1 MNKSET
7 YQIEGMTCASCVTR
21 VEKALKKVEGVENA
35 VVNLASEKVTLHFD
49 DTKTNINLFEKAV
62 EDAGYKL
69 IVTNK
74 ENEKISEEISPQQK
88 HYKQLKKEFIFSAVF
103 ALPIMIISM
112 ISMSNWFMENI
123 PVSMSDVNN
132 LLFVASTIV
141 MFVSGKRFFSVAFKL
156 AKKLTADMN
165 TLVAIGTGSAYIY
178 SSIAVLFPHWL
189 SITNAHEHIYF
200 DTATT
205 IITLILMGRMFEA
218 KAKSRT
224 SDSIKK
230 LLGLQ
235 PKTARI
241 IKNGELI
248 EISIDDVKLDDILL
262 IRPGEKI
269 PVDGLIIKGETS
281 IDESMITGESI
292 PVDKKMNDKVIGGTI
307 NKFGSFEMKATATGK
322 NTMLARIIKL
332 VEEAQGSKAPIQN
345 LADKISSVFV
355 PIVLIISILTFLSW
369 YFIGGLPFSSAL
381 INFIAV
387 LIIACPCALGL
398 ATPTAIMVGTDL
410 GASNGIL
417 IKNAESLEKIN
428 SLTTIVFDK
437 TGTITEGKPKV
448 TDFYLLNK
456 TNEEVILSHVASIEK
471 SSEHPLGNSIVEYAI
486 EKNINFVEVDTFT
499 YFSGKGI
506 TAVTGNDAWVIG
518 NKKLMEDYSVNIK
531 ILSDKSNLLEE
542 EGKTIIYISKNGEVL
557 GFFAIS
563 DTIKKDAIEV
573 IHKLNELNIKT
584 ILLSGDNKKAVEA
597 AAKKS
602 GINKYYGEVLP
613 SEKADLIKKLK
624 NESEIVGM
632 IGDGINDA
640 PALASADVSISFGSG
655 TDIAVETADITL
667 IKNNLTSIIK
677 TKKISAITLKTIKQ
691 NLFWA
696 FIYNVI
702 GIPLAAFG
710 YMNPEF
716 AALAMAFSSVSV
728 VSNSLRL
735 KKTKFN

>member
-1 MNKSET
+1 MIKTET
-7 YQIEGMTCASCVTR
+7 YQVEGMTCASCVTR
-21 VEKALKKVEGVENA
+21 VEKALKKIEGVNDA
-35 VVNLASEKVTLHFD
+35 VVNLASEKVTLHFED
-49 DTKTNINLFEKAV
+49 SKTDANIFEKAI

-69 IVTNK
+69 IINNNND
-74 ENEKISEEISPQQK
+74 ENQIEGISPQEK
-88 HYKQLKKEFIFSAVF
+88 HFNKLKKEFVFSAFF
-103 ALPIMIISM
+103 AAPIMIISM
-112 ISMSNWFMENI
+112 ISMTDWFMENI
-123 PVSMSDVNN
+123 PVSMKDVNI
-132 LLFVASTIV
+132 LLFLASTIV
-141 MFVSGKRFFSVAFKL
+141 MFSGGKRFFSAAFKL
-156 AKKLTADMN
+156 AKKFTADMN
-165 TLVAIGTGSAYIY
+165 TLVAIGTGSAYLY

-189 SITNAHEHIYF
+189 SISNPHEHIYF
-200 DTATT
+200 DTAAT
-205 IITLILMGRMFEA
+205 IIALILMGRMFEA
-218 KAKSRT
+218 KAKSKT

-235 PKTARI
+235 PKTARLI
-241 IKNGELI
+241 QNGNLV
-248 EISIDDVKLDDILL
+248 EISIDEVKPNDILL

-292 PVDKKMNDKVIGGTI
+292 PVDKNIGEKVIGGTI

-355 PIVLIISILTFLSW
+355 PIVLVLSIITFLAW
-369 YFIGGLPFSSAL
+369 FFIGNLPFSAAL

-428 SLTTIVFDK
+428 SLTTVVFDK

-448 TDFYLLNK
+448 TDIYLLNNL
-456 TNEEVILSHVASIEK
+456 NEEEIISHVSSIEK
-471 SSEHPLGNSIVEYAI
+471 SSEHPLGNSIVEYAV
-486 EKNINFVEVDTFT
+486 ENNIKLVEVNSFK
-499 YFSGKGI
+499 YYSGKGI
-506 TAVTGNDAWVIG
+506 TAVTKNDAWVIG
-518 NKKLMEDYSVNIK
+518 NKKLMGDFSVNIN
-531 ILSDKSNLLEE
+531 ILNEKSESLEN
-542 EGKTIIYISKNGEVL
+542 EGKTIIYISKNGEIL
-557 GFFAIS
+557 GLIAIS
-563 DTIKKDAIEV
+563 DIIKKDTVEV
-573 IHKLNELNIKT
+573 INKLNELNIKT
-584 ILLSGDNKKAVEA
+584 VLLSGDNIKAVEF

-602 GINKYYGEVLP
+602 GIKEFYGEVLP

-624 NESEIVGM
+624 GNYKVIGM
-632 IGDGINDA
+632 IGDGINDS

-655 TDIAVETADITL
+655 IDIAVETADITL
-667 IKNNLTSIIK
+667 IQNNLTSIIK
-677 TKKISAITLKTIKQ
+677 TKNISSLTLKTIKQ

-728 VSNSLRL
+728 VSNSLRI
-735 KKTKFN
+735 KRAKV

>member
-21 VEKALKKVEGVENA
+21 VEKALKKVDGVENA

-49 DTKTNINLFEKAV
+49 DAKTNINLFEKAV

-69 IVTNK
+69 IVENK
-74 ENEKISEEISPQQK
+74 ENTSEEISPQQK
-88 HYKQLKKEFIFSAVF
+88 HYKQLKKEFIFSTIF

-112 ISMSNWFMENI
+112 ISMSDWFMENI
-123 PVSMSDVNN
+123 PISMSDVNN
-132 LLFVASTIV
+132 LLFVAATIV

-165 TLVAIGTGSAYIY
+165 SLVAIGTGSAYIY
-178 SSIAVLFPHWL
+178 STIAVLFPHWL
-189 SITNAHEHIYF
+189 SITNPHEHIYF

-205 IITLILMGRMFEA
+205 IIALILMGRMFEA

-248 EISIDDVKLDDILL
+248 EISIDDVKIDDILL

-281 IDESMITGESI
+281 IDESMITGESF
-292 PVDKKMNDKVIGGTI
+292 PVDKNVGEKVIGGTI

-355 PIVLIISILTFLSW
+355 PIVLVLSIITFLAW
-369 YFIGGLPFSSAL
+369 FIIGDLPFSAAL

-428 SLTTIVFDK
+428 SLTTVVFDK

-448 TDFYLLNK
+448 TDIYLLNNL
-456 TNEEVILSHVASIEK
+456 NEDGIISHVASIEK
-471 SSEHPLGNSIVEYAI
+471 KSEHPLGNSIVEYAI
-486 EKNINFVEVDTFT
+486 ENNIKFIHVDSFT
-499 YFSGKGI
+499 YFSGKGV
-506 TAVTGNDAWVIG
+506 TAVTGVDAWVLG
-518 NKKLMEDYSVNIK
+518 NKKLMGDFSVNIN
-531 ILSDKSNLLEE
+531 ILNKKSESLEN
-542 EGKTIIYISKNGEVL
+542 EGKTIIYISKNGGIL
-557 GFFAIS
+557 GLIAIS
-563 DTIKKDAIEV
+563 DTIKKDAVEV
-573 IHKLNELNIKT
+573 IKKLYELNIKAV
-584 ILLSGDNKKAVEA
+584 LLSGDNLKAVESI
-597 AAKKS
+597 AKKT
-602 GINKYYGEVLP
+602 GITEFYGEVLP
-613 SEKADLIKKLK
+613 SEKAELIKKLK
-624 NESEIVGM
+624 NKNEVVGM
-632 IGDGINDA
+632 VGDGINDA

-667 IKNNLTSIIK
+667 IQNNLTSIIK
-677 TKKISAITLKTIKQ
+677 TKNISSLTLRTIKQ

-696 FIYNVI
+696 FIYNLI